1 MLRNVFTKTL
11 WDARRSLPAWALGL
25 AGISLMYASLYP
37 SIRKTGNAMLA
48 NYPQALREALN
59 LQDIASPAG
68 YLSTTVFGVLVP
80 LLTILFSVA
89 AGTRVI
95 AGEEEAGTLDLL
107 LAHPVG
113 RTRVVVQRFAA
124 IAVFLAVLASA
135 VLLALLAVSG
145 PVELDIPLGNL
156 AAMVTHLALLGLCFA
171 AFALALG
178 AATGRRA
185 LVIAAS
191 AVVGAV
197 SYLGNTFA
205 PQVEGLEWLRDVSP
219 FHYYSGGEPLRHGL
233 QFADAGILLA
243 VSLVLVAAGTF
254 VFNRRDVGV

>member
-11 WDARRSLPAWALGL
+11 WDARRSLPAWAIGL
-25 AGISLMYASLYP
+25 AAVSTMYAAFYP
-37 SIRKTGNAMLA
+37 SVRKSGNAMLA
-48 NYPQALREALN
+48 NYPQALREAFN

-68 YLSTTVFGVLVP
+68 YLSSSVFGVLVP
-80 LLTILFSVA
+80 LLTVLFAVA
-89 AGTRVI
+89 AGTRAI

-107 LAHPVG
+107 LAHPVS

-124 IAVFLAVLASA
+124 IAVCLAVLAGA
-135 VLLALLAVSG
+135 VLLALLVVSG
-145 PVELDIPLGNL
+145 PAELNIPLGNL

-191 AVVGAV
+191 AVVGVVA
-197 SYLGNTFA
+197 YLGNTFA
-205 PQVEGLEWLRDVSP
+205 PQVEGLEWLREVSP
-219 FHYYSGGEPLRHGL
+219 FHYYSGGEPLKHGL
-233 QFADAGILLA
+233 QLADAGILLA
-243 VSLVLVAAGTF
+243 VSLLLVASGTLA
-254 VFNRRDVGV
+254 FNRRDIGV